1 MKKRIL
7 GLALIAMSMAAIGA
21 NAQTN
26 TNDNSNCT
34 KTECV
39 SNQKCC
45 KGDAYKLCSNAA
57 FDKMNLSSDQKAKLQ
72 ALEQKKVEARKAA
85 AEARKAQKQQGY
97 NEARAAR
104 EAEKKQYLQ
113 DLKAIIGPDNYV
125 IFLEDYYV
133 QDNFGKCVKASS
145 DSQKCMKADR
155 RKNRKDGNRRAGSAA
170 GQNAN
175 S

>member
-26 TNDNSNCT
+26 TKDNSNCT

-39 SNQKCC
+39 SSQKCC

-72 ALEQKKVEARKAA
+72 ALEQKKVEARKA
-85 AEARKAQKQQGY
+85 QKQQGY

-113 DLKAIIGPDNYV
+113 DLKAIIGPDK
-125 IFLEDYYV
+125 I
-133 QDNFGKCVKASS
+133 G
-145 DSQKCMKADR
+145 
-155 RKNRKDGNRRAGSAA
+155 RAHV
-170 GQNAN
+170 
-175 S
+175 

>member
-26 TNDNSNCT
+26 TKDNSNCT

-39 SNQKCC
+39 SSQKCC

-133 QDNFGKCVKASS
+133 QDNLGKRVKASS

>member
-26 TNDNSNCT
+26 TNDNSKCT

-39 SNQKCC
+39 SSQKCC